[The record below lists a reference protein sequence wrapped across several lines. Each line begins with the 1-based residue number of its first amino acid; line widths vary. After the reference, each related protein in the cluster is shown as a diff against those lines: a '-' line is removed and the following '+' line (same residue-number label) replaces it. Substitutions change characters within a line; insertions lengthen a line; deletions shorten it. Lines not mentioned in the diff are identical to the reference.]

1 MVKPIW
7 KLWIG
12 SFCRFRTNKNCRC
25 ATEETAKGK
34 RVLKTREWSTKKS
47 SGILCGKVSECV
59 KIAKKYFSQRK
70 ISTVCRILG
79 VSRSSYYRQ
88 AKEQKEEEKQ
98 LEQHIISTFA
108 KHKGNY
114 GRIRIKK
121 ALEREHIKAGRINIL
136 IAKIL
141 ILFFIKKICNFL
153 ILYIKGKKWID
164 RFAYKCLWLQ
174 SPIFVI
180 PLIMGVEYT
189 TLYFFPFFI
198 KLYTLIL
205 FSLSKSEILS
215 FSV

>member
-1 MVKPIW
+1 
-7 KLWIG
+7 
-12 SFCRFRTNKNCRC
+12 
-25 ATEETAKGK
+25 
-34 RVLKTREWSTKKS
+34 
-47 SGILCGKVSECV
+47 VSECV

-153 ILYIKGKKWID
+153 ILYIKGKK
-164 RFAYKCLWLQ
+164 
-174 SPIFVI
+174 
-180 PLIMGVEYT
+180 
-189 TLYFFPFFI
+189 
-198 KLYTLIL
+198 
-205 FSLSKSEILS
+205 
-215 FSV
+215 